1 MPAVAV
7 LGVGAVASPVS
18 SVSEVYH
25 NKLSPVAVN
34 ASAGWSTQYWTSEL
48 FTDGADGRALTI
60 TVAVVPVYVVV
71 IATLQFPR
79 VTSVKAKEVFE
90 LTPFT
95 GTVAV
100 PPAGMVT
107 VLVKVPSS

>member
-34 ASAGWSTQYWTSEL
+34 ASAGWSTQYSTDEL
-48 FTDGADGRALTI
+48 FTDGADGVALTI
-60 TVAVVPVYVVV
+60 TSIFVRLLSQP
-71 IATLQFPR
+71 LLFLW
-79 VTSVKAKEVFE
+79 
-90 LTPFT
+90 LT
-95 GTVAV
+95 
-100 PPAGMVT
+100 
-107 VLVKVPSS
+107 